1 MYQVRFT
8 PKGLEQIEQL
18 SKPVAQQ
25 VLKKLRWMA
34 ENFDQSTHVPLTG
47 NLKGVF
53 KLRVGDYR
61 ALYTFDQE
69 SQTIMIHFVQ
79 HRSEVY
85 KDK

>member
-1 MYQVRFT
+1 MYQVSFT
-8 PKGLEQIEQL
+8 PKGLEQMGQL
-18 SKPVAQQ
+18 NKPVAQQ

-34 ENFDQSTHVPLTG
+34 ENFDQSTHIPLTG

-69 SQTIMIHFVQ
+69 KQIITIHFVQ

>member
-8 PKGLEQIEQL
+8 IKALEQMEQL
-18 SKPVAQQ
+18 NKPIAQQ
-25 VLKKLRWMA
+25 VLKKIRWMA
-34 ENFDQSTHVPLTG
+34 ENFDQSNHIPLTA

-61 ALYTFDQE
+61 TLYTFDHE
-69 SQTIMIHFVQ
+69 TQTIMVHFVQ
-79 HRSEVY
+79 HRSDVY